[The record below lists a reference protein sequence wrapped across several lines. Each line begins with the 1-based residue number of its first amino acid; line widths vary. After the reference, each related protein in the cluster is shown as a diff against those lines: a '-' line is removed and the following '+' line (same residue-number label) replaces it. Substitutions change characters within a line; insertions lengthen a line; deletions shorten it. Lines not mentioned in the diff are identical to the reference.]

1 VPERTKRILVGFRLV
16 EALRDVLPGIISYSK
31 EQNTNW
37 ELQCVDLEEFEHRL
51 GQRDV
56 DGAIAHINPRS
67 RKWLNRL
74 LRSGVPIVN
83 TLHDSAPRLAC
94 VLSDDQAIGQ
104 TGAEYF
110 LARGF
115 RNFAYLGIDS
125 DWSRNRQAG
134 FTQLLKSRPDVAQ
147 IIEKVL
153 PQQGHRMR
161 EEMPISQLSN
171 WAKKLPKPIAVM
183 ICSDIYARALLT
195 ACEAA
200 EISIPDQM
208 SILGVDNLIGV
219 CELASVP
226 LSSVSQNFP
235 MIGIEAARTL
245 DRMMQGIKPKRTATV
260 VPPGPI
266 IVRRSTDVFA
276 FEDQRIAAAMRMI
289 HEQAGHG
296 LGMKQ
301 LIRSISVSRTWL
313 DLRFRRLIGHTP
325 SEEIRRIRLNRVREL
340 LVGTDLSV
348 QEIAI
353 RCGFGST
360 ENLTHFFNRAQKMAP
375 LDYRRSHRDAPSQGM
390 KSWSRPAGHR
400 N

>member
-1 VPERTKRILVGFRLV
+1 V

-31 EQNTNW
+31 AQNTNW

-51 GQRDV
+51 AQRDV

-67 RKWLNRL
+67 RKWLNRMV
-74 LRSGVPIVN
+74 RSGVPIVN

-104 TGAEYF
+104 TGAEYY
-110 LARGF
+110 LARGYQ
-115 RNFAYLGIDS
+115 NFAFLGIDA

-134 FTQLLKSRPDVAQ
+134 FTQLLRSRSDTLQ
-147 IIEKVL
+147 IMEKVL
-153 PQQGHRMR
+153 PQQGHCMLESTPVVSHLRD
-161 EEMPISQLSN
+161 
-171 WAKKLPKPIAVM
+171 WARKLPKPVAVM
-183 ICSDIYARALLT
+183 TCSDLTARSLLT
-195 ACEAA
+195 ACEAGN
-200 EISIPDQM
+200 ISIPDQM

-235 MIGIEAARTL
+235 MIGVEAARTL
-245 DRMMQGIKPKRTATV
+245 DRMMQGGKPKRTAML
-260 VPPGPI
+260 VPPGAI

-289 HEQAGHG
+289 HEQAGYG

-313 DLRFRRLIGHTP
+313 DLRFRKLIGHTP

-340 LVGTDLSV
+340 LVSTDLSV

-360 ENLTHFFNRAQKMAP
+360 ENLTHFFNRAQKVAP
-375 LDYRRSHRDAPSQGM
+375 LDYRRNHRDAPVEGM
-390 KSWSRPAGHR
+390 RSWSRHAGHR